1 MKRKIKKYLFNVNE
15 VCQLRNLLYSED
27 NECIKLG
34 IAMFLN
40 SKTYKHY
47 IQPRVSPTLIDWIG
61 IHNTHQLIKLIEDY
75 SHFKYKK

>member
-15 VCQLRNLLYSED
+15 VYQFQNLLYSED
-27 NECIKLG
+27 HECINLG

-47 IQPRVSPTLIDWIG
+47 IKPKMSSGLINWIG
-61 IHNTHQLIKLIEDY
+61 IHNTHQLVRLIEDY